1 MMNLSVPQ
9 QEGLEFRWVGKARV
23 RTMKLAGWAVVDGD
37 DAPADPH
44 DLTLMSREVEEEK
57 PAEEAATAEK
67 ETGDDETSKETATAE
82 EDAPTEDEASTI
94 ATP

>member
-44 DLTLMSREVEEEK
+44 DLTLMSREVEE
-57 PAEEAATAEK
+57 AATAET
-67 ETGDDETSKETATAE
+67 ETGDDETSTETATAE